1 MRNTFKRQTISMRG
15 RVVDM
20 DALRAQNEGSVA
32 LGNARMNARGDIL
45 GPNAMIEVRREQIIQ
60 DYYKGNPQ
68 VAQPVSLKSA
78 QPDVFE
84 TPAEAMARMAATAAK
99 PDSVSP
105 EEMDAPEGMVIDRK
119 AVRKLIDKE
128 D

>member
-20 DALRAQNEGSVA
+20 DAIRAQNEGSVA

-45 GPNAMIEVRREQIIQ
+45 GPNATIEVRREQIIQ

-68 VAQPVSLKSA
+68 VAQPVTLKSA

-84 TPAEAMARMAATAAK
+84 TPAQAMARMAASVEPKAPAA
-99 PDSVSP
+99 SV
-105 EEMDAPEGMVIDRK
+105 EMDAPEGIVVDRK
-119 AVRKLIDKE
+119 TARKLIDKE